1 MVLSPEGC
9 STLAI
14 NTHKGLFQATRL
26 QFGVH
31 SASVIFQRGMENFE
45 IGSFVKIQSDILI
58 SGKNHEEHFK
68 TLETALKIISNN
80 GLKLKLKKYKFIQLE
95 VTHLGYQ
102 VNKDGICPLLEK
114 VDFIKNALPPRIPRI
129 D

>member
-9 STLAI
+9 SILAI

-45 IGSFVKIQSDILI
+45 IGSFVKIQSEILI

-68 TLETALKIISNN
+68 TLETALKNIVISNN
-80 GLKLKLKKYKFIQLE
+80 GLKLKLKKI
-95 VTHLGYQ
+95 
-102 VNKDGICPLLEK
+102 
-114 VDFIKNALPPRIPRI
+114 
-129 D
+129 